1 MANDE
6 NIIDRGEADI
16 TAFDLLNLNEP
27 TPFTEK
33 LESTYSAEDKISRID
48 PTSVVPGVISALTT
62 DTLGAVNVLN
72 PLYVGEGES
81 EDYGAWDY
89 FSDVF
94 GGAISGEVPKGEMF
108 ISNEDINAN
117 PNLKEW
123 LENTQKIMQQNASE
137 QIHEFAKDKR
147 LMDDAAFQQYYDDLA
162 AKDPDMKLPETKWLN
177 KIMTQFHEPQPYE
190 IDTPNNGIII
200 KENLLPEIS
209 RDVDPKFTKD
219 GDLSLPYAGK
229 FGYND
234 AGEFVM
240 KRPSMFRFT
249 DELTRG
255 KEGSAWLE
263 ATEDMYCKLS
273 PITEA
278 LATSSDYVHLSKIK
292 PSNLME
298 WYYRLDSLFDA
309 GLGFLFSETLEGE
322 IPIRLTINDLKDH
335 LGLRIDTHCQS
346 AEKFDRTIRNIRM
359 SNHLKE
365 LL

>member
-1 MANDE
+1 MADEE
-6 NIIDRGEADI
+6 NIIDRGEADV
-16 TAFDLLNLNEP
+16 TAFDLLNINEP
-27 TPFTEK
+27 TPFLEK
-33 LESTYSAEDKISRID
+33 LERTYDLEDKISHID

-62 DTLGAVNVLN
+62 DTLGAINVLN
-72 PLYVGEGES
+72 PLYAGEGES

-162 AKDPDMKLPETKWLN
+162 AKDPDMKLPETKCLN

-255 KEGSAWLE
+255 KEGPAWLE
-263 ATEDMYCKLS
+263 ATEDYLYPNINARFSYGDTGPESAGYMIGQFAPGIKGLINLGIGGVKKGKGIINYLRGKS
-273 PITEA
+273 GVNPNIN
-278 LATSSDYVHLSKIK
+278 LSKIEPHFK
-292 PSNLME
+292 NAGI
-298 WYYRLDSLFDA
+298 DSLGVTLPLPFD
-309 GLGFLFSETLEGE
+309 
-322 IPIRLTINDLKDH
+322 K
-335 LGLRIDTHCQS
+335 
-346 AEKFDRTIRNIRM
+346 
-359 SNHLKE
+359 
-365 LL
+365 